1 MCHKV
6 NFIQQEQQC
15 KSTYRPNPLI
25 NFLFRNNQTFHTI
38 FASAMKQDYLVFPSM
53 IGAQSGLIWSYDN
66 ATDING
72 FSEPIPL
79 SVTADKCDNLTICL
93 WYVSPLQSLNDS
105 AGTQFAL
112 LGEWNKWTAVSQQ
125 RFRSIVTDTK
135 KNEATITLEG
145 ASGEIVPVIVFHSV
159 LQSITVNCSLSAV
172 NGEARVVITPSNV
185 VCS

>member
-1 MCHKV
+1 
-6 NFIQQEQQC
+6 
-15 KSTYRPNPLI
+15 
-25 NFLFRNNQTFHTI
+25 
-38 FASAMKQDYLVFPSM
+38 MKQDYLVFPSM
-53 IGAQSGLIWSYDN
+53 IGAQSGLIWSHDN

-79 SVTADKCDNLTICL
+79 SVTADKCNNLTICL

-125 RFRSIVTDTK
+125 RFTSIVTDTK

-145 ASGEIVPVIVFHSV
+145 ASGETVSVIVFHSV
-159 LQSITVNCSLSAV
+159 LQSITVNCSISAV
-172 NGEARVVITPSNV
+172 NGEAQVVITPSNV